1 MVQRVCDRLLKLL
14 VLVET
19 AERGLAATSPARSSL
34 RHTGLRHEELLEITH
49 VTLVSARLV
58 TRAVGRPH

>member
-1 MVQRVCDRLLKLL
+1 MVQHVGERLPKLL